1 MEEELR
7 PQPNQLGQGETR
19 TSEPPMPVDT
29 SAGAGQN
36 VIEASLGIPITDVI
50 PTGTPEYE
58 APSPNLDF
66 SGDDEVDRCDP
77 PPRGFRGRW
86 LSRDRS
92 WQDEAGEAE
101 HFDDEVGGTPT
112 VDWEA
117 DNIPANPEEPTGVVV
132 EEKDAKVLA
141 NHTFLSNVKW
151 SSISMPW
158 ESGFMKNIFGEDV
171 LGLSTDL
178 RQDASWIE
186 AVTHVPVSTIA
197 ADSSNPSSSGPE
209 LKPAFV
215 KCVKAIREQSFVEM
229 RETEMKAAVTKW
241 SLFLRSSLEHSVV
254 GKQIN
259 SSPGEMLD
267 IVRAAMG
274 VKSPST
280 VLSRANSMLAFMRWH
295 TLGPPNDEM
304 LPLKEEAA
312 WQYVS
317 HLKESS
323 ASASKASSFVQA
335 CRFCHYVLG
344 VEGALQV
351 VSSRRVCGLAD
362 IQLSGKRE
370 AKQARPLTVKEA
382 QDLHRVASCSTR
394 HLVDRIVASHLL
406 LMMYCRRRHSD
417 TLAVEDVLHDH
428 SEGAGYVQ
436 LRTKFHKGSKSAAK
450 KSLLLPIVGSSAGVG
465 SPSWV
470 QSWWETRSLANL
482 PVEGHLGAPLMPA
495 PALHSDTQWSTRPL
509 TSTEITA
516 MLRSLLGV
524 FDDTRLTSHSLKT
537 TCLSWC
543 AKADVS
549 REHRRILGR
558 HTSAVV
564 DADSIYSRDL
574 MYGPV
579 VTLEKVMSAICEGR
593 FNPDA
598 PRSQYWPTAMP
609 ICRTPKPAD
618 FQGPG
623 VVPMTPRVNIEHQT
637 LAKQDAQPAPVVE
650 PAAPVKKEDDWDLIP
665 TGHDATEE
673 AIEISSSSESESSVS
688 EVSLSSDDEGC
699 QVQEPHPKTARW
711 QVKPASEEKWFQHSS
726 SKVIHAAPVH
736 DPEAT
741 MISICGRIMKL
752 PFREVTEEMEWTY
765 KCRICFAGRRQPVI
779 T

>member
-1 MEEELR
+1 MMRSVGL
-7 PQPNQLGQGETR
+7 PQWT
-19 TSEPPMPVDT
+19 
-29 SAGAGQN
+29 A
-36 VIEASLGIPITDVI
+36 
-50 PTGTPEYE
+50 
-58 APSPNLDF
+58 
-66 SGDDEVDRCDP
+66 
-77 PPRGFRGRW
+77 
-86 LSRDRS
+86 
-92 WQDEAGEAE
+92 
-101 HFDDEVGGTPT
+101 
-112 VDWEA
+112 WEA

-158 ESGFMKNIFGEDV
+158 ESGFM
-171 LGLSTDL
+171 
-178 RQDASWIE
+178 RIE

-317 HLKESS
+317 HLKESN

-406 LMMYCRRRHSD
+406 LMMYCRCRHSD

-470 QSWWETRSLANL
+470 QSWWETRTLANL

-495 PALHSDTQWSTRPL
+495 PALFRY
-509 TSTEITA
+509 
-516 MLRSLLGV
+516 
-524 FDDTRLTSHSLKT
+524 
-537 TCLSWC
+537 
-543 AKADVS
+543 
-549 REHRRILGR
+549 
-558 HTSAVV
+558 AV
-564 DADSIYSRDL
+564 
-574 MYGPV
+574 
-579 VTLEKVMSAICEGR
+579 E
-593 FNPDA
+593 
-598 PRSQYWPTAMP
+598 
-609 ICRTPKPAD
+609 
-618 FQGPG
+618 
-623 VVPMTPRVNIEHQT
+623 
-637 LAKQDAQPAPVVE
+637 
-650 PAAPVKKEDDWDLIP
+650 
-665 TGHDATEE
+665 
-673 AIEISSSSESESSVS
+673 
-688 EVSLSSDDEGC
+688 
-699 QVQEPHPKTARW
+699 
-711 QVKPASEEKWFQHSS
+711 
-726 SKVIHAAPVH
+726 HAAPHIYRDNCDV
-736 DPEAT
+736 
-741 MISICGRIMKL
+741 
-752 PFREVTEEMEWTY
+752 EVTPW
-765 KCRICFAGRRQPVI
+765 GV
-779 T
+779 

>member
-1 MEEELR
+1 M
-7 PQPNQLGQGETR
+7 
-19 TSEPPMPVDT
+19 
-29 SAGAGQN
+29 
-36 VIEASLGIPITDVI
+36 
-50 PTGTPEYE
+50 
-58 APSPNLDF
+58 
-66 SGDDEVDRCDP
+66 
-77 PPRGFRGRW
+77 
-86 LSRDRS
+86 
-92 WQDEAGEAE
+92 
-101 HFDDEVGGTPT
+101 
-112 VDWEA
+112 
-117 DNIPANPEEPTGVVV
+117 
-132 EEKDAKVLA
+132 
-141 NHTFLSNVKW
+141 
-151 SSISMPW
+151 
-158 ESGFMKNIFGEDV
+158 
-171 LGLSTDL
+171 
-178 RQDASWIE
+178 
-186 AVTHVPVSTIA
+186 
-197 ADSSNPSSSGPE
+197 
-209 LKPAFV
+209 
-215 KCVKAIREQSFVEM
+215 
-229 RETEMKAAVTKW
+229 
-241 SLFLRSSLEHSVV
+241 
-254 GKQIN
+254 
-259 SSPGEMLD
+259 
-267 IVRAAMG
+267 
-274 VKSPST
+274 
-280 VLSRANSMLAFMRWH
+280 AFMRWH

-317 HLKESS
+317 HLKESH

-406 LMMYCRRRHSD
+406 LMMYCRCRHSD

-436 LRTKFHKGSKSAAK
+436 LRTKYHKGSKSAAK

-465 SPSWV
+465 SPSWA
-470 QSWWETRSLANL
+470 QSWWETRTMVSL
-482 PVEGHLGAPLMPA
+482 PVEGQLMPA
-495 PALHSDTQWSTRPL
+495 PALHSDTQSTRPL

-543 AKADVS
+543 AKGDVS

-558 HTSAVV
+558 RTSAVV

-579 VTLEKVMSAICEGR
+579 VALEKVMSAICEGR

-598 PRSQYWPTAMP
+598 PRSQCWPTALP
-609 ICRTPKPAD
+609 ICRTPKPAE

-637 LAKQDAQPAPVVE
+637 LAKPAEQPATVVE

-665 TGHDATEE
+665 TGHDVTEE

-688 EVSLSSDDEGC
+688 DVSLSSDDEGP
-699 QVQEPHPKTARW
+699 QAQEPPPKTARW

-726 SKVIHAAPVH
+726 SKVIHAAPMH

-741 MISICGRIMKL
+741 MISICGRIMKF
-752 PFREVTEEMEWTY
+752 PFCEVPGAMEWTY

>member
-1 MEEELR
+1 M
-7 PQPNQLGQGETR
+7 
-19 TSEPPMPVDT
+19 
-29 SAGAGQN
+29 
-36 VIEASLGIPITDVI
+36 
-50 PTGTPEYE
+50 
-58 APSPNLDF
+58 
-66 SGDDEVDRCDP
+66 
-77 PPRGFRGRW
+77 
-86 LSRDRS
+86 
-92 WQDEAGEAE
+92 
-101 HFDDEVGGTPT
+101 
-112 VDWEA
+112 DWEA
-117 DNIPANPEEPTGVVV
+117 ESVPANPEEPTGVVV
-132 EEKDAKVLA
+132 DEKDAKVSA

-197 ADSSNPSSSGPE
+197 ADSSNPASSGPE

-229 RETEMKAAVTKW
+229 REAEMKAAVTKW

-280 VLSRANSMLAFMRWH
+280 VLSRESR
-295 TLGPPNDEM
+295 
-304 LPLKEEAA
+304 KEEAA

-317 HLKESS
+317 HLKESN

-382 QDLHRVASCSTR
+382 QDLHRVASCSAR

-406 LMMYCRRRHSD
+406 LMMYCRCRHSD

-470 QSWWETRSLANL
+470 QSWWETRTMASL

-495 PALHSDTQWSTRPL
+495 PALHSNQWSSRPL

-579 VTLEKVMSAICEGR
+579 VAREG
-593 FNPDA
+593 D
-598 PRSQYWPTAMP
+598 
-609 ICRTPKPAD
+609 
-618 FQGPG
+618 
-623 VVPMTPRVNIEHQT
+623 V
-637 LAKQDAQPAPVVE
+637 
-650 PAAPVKKEDDWDLIP
+650 
-665 TGHDATEE
+665 GH
-673 AIEISSSSESESSVS
+673 
-688 EVSLSSDDEGC
+688 L
-699 QVQEPHPKTARW
+699 
-711 QVKPASEEKWFQHSS
+711 
-726 SKVIHAAPVH
+726 
-736 DPEAT
+736 
-741 MISICGRIMKL
+741 
-752 PFREVTEEMEWTY
+752 
-765 KCRICFAGRRQPVI
+765 
-779 T
+779 